1 MAADV
6 LRLNICAKLNVSNSI
21 RLLCKK
27 SATTPIPEPLCTRL
41 FEQSK
46 PMKIMKQ
53 FRVFKISNM
62 WATSRLTR
70 DVEKELKRLT
80 DEGYDIISVSFSVNI
95 WWIPTAF
102 ITTSKAVKF

>member
-1 MAADV
+1 
-6 LRLNICAKLNVSNSI
+6 
-21 RLLCKK
+21 
-27 SATTPIPEPLCTRL
+27 
-41 FEQSK
+41 
-46 PMKIMKQ
+46 MKIMKQ
-53 FRVFKISNM
+53 FRVYKISNM